1 MKVIPVKYF
10 GLLVLASLLGELL
23 HSCTVSWENPPE
35 VKDDESEITLRMGL
49 KSATSTSGLL
59 TKLYVFSNEGTGDYL
74 LTDSLPQVVSGSTRL
89 KLNLADLNK
98 KNYRFLFVATP
109 EVKPEIQV
117 AATDNASFP
126 FGTSWEKVAVR
137 MSADSMSIDNYYG
150 IADSPGSEI
159 LERGSVDGELTRL
172 VGQMVFC
179 FYKAGPG
186 GVKDPVAVDDP
197 KVGSV
202 MDRVSSIDIT
212 YDGVPHQIT
221 FNSGKQ
227 PVAQPGS
234 ESVLKHT
241 VRFSL
246 TEDGQK
252 VILPQANAPVEI
264 ADSIPG
270 GAILKGT
277 CLLPS
282 QQKVRVSMIF
292 HYYDTTPICENQN
305 SEHMHGVDCYTP
317 QTISLN
323 LPQRADAVGLSVL
336 PDHFTIN
343 NAGLPC
349 NRIIDILHT
358 SGIVIDTV
366 WN

>member
-23 HSCTVSWENPPE
+23 HSCTASWENPPE
-35 VKDDESEITLRMGL
+35 VKNDESEIMLRMGL
-49 KSATSTSGLL
+49 KSGISTSGLL
-59 TKLYVFSNEGTGDYL
+59 IKLYVFSNEGTGDYL
-74 LTDSLPQVVSGSTRL
+74 LTDSLPQVVSGFTRL
-89 KLNLADLNK
+89 KLNPEDLNK

-109 EVKPEIQV
+109 ESKPEIQAG
-117 AATDNASFP
+117 AAGNAPFS

-150 IADSPGSEI
+150 ITDIPGNEI

-179 FYKAGPG
+179 FYKAGSG
-186 GVKDPVAVDDP
+186 GVAEPVDDP
-197 KVGSV
+197 QVGSV

-212 YDGVPHQIT
+212 YKDLPRQIT
-221 FNSGKQ
+221 FDSGKQ

-234 ESVLKHT
+234 EFVLKQT
-241 VRFSL
+241 IRFSL
-246 TEDGQK
+246 TKEGQK
-252 VILPQANAPVEI
+252 VILPQADAPVET
-264 ADSIPG
+264 ADSISG
-270 GAILKGT
+270 GAILKGA

-282 QQKVRVSMIF
+282 QQKVRVSMLF
-292 HYYDTTPICENQN
+292 HYYDTTPKCENQN
-305 SEHMHGVDCYTP
+305 SEHTHGVDCYTS
-317 QTISLN
+317 QTMSLN
-323 LPQRADAVGLSVL
+323 LPQRVDAAGLSVL

-343 NAGLPC
+343 NARLPC

-358 SGIVIDTV
+358 SGVEIDTV

>member
-1 MKVIPVKYF
+1 MKVIPVKYL
-10 GLLVLASLLGELL
+10 GMLVLASLLGELL
-23 HSCTVSWENPPE
+23 HSCTASWENPPE
-35 VKDDESEITLRMGL
+35 VKNDESEIMLRMAL
-49 KSATSTSGLL
+49 KNDISTSGLL
-59 TKLYVFSNEGTGDYL
+59 IKLYVFSNEGTGDYL
-74 LTDSLPQVVSGSTRL
+74 LTDSLPQVVSGLTRL
-89 KLNLADLNK
+89 KLNPADLNK

-109 EVKPEIQV
+109 ETKQEIQV
-117 AATDNASFP
+117 GSADNAPFS
-126 FGTSWEKVAVR
+126 FGTSWQKAAVR
-137 MSADSMSIDNYYG
+137 MSADSMSTDNYYG
-150 IADSPGSEI
+150 ITDIPGNEI

-186 GVKDPVAVDDP
+186 GVAKPVDDP
-197 KVGSV
+197 QVGSV

-212 YDGVPHQIT
+212 YEGVPRQIT
-221 FNSGKQ
+221 FDSGNQ

-234 ESVLKHT
+234 KSVLKQT

-246 TEDGQK
+246 TKDGQK
-252 VILPQANAPVEI
+252 VILPQADVPVET

-270 GAILKGT
+270 GAILKGM

-282 QQKVRVSMIF
+282 QQNVRVSMLF
-292 HYYDTTPICENQN
+292 HYYDTTPVCENQN
-305 SEHMHGVDCYTP
+305 GEHTHGAECYTP
-317 QTISLN
+317 QTMPLS
-323 LPQRADAVGLSVL
+323 LPQRADAAGLSVL

-343 NAGLPC
+343 NARLPC

-358 SGIVIDTV
+358 SGIEIDTV